1 MMMVMVMIIG
11 NIAKNRLTMN
21 QTYTHEFQCQYELQR
36 YPFDLQARTILT

>member
-1 MMMVMVMIIG
+1 MMMVMVMIIS

-36 YPFDLQARTILT
+36 YPFDLQATKFLT

>member
-1 MMMVMVMIIG
+1 MMMVMVMIISK
-11 NIAKNRLTMN
+11 KNRLTMN